1 MYSNTESHYSV
12 IESKNHKGLSGKVS
26 DAVRYLWTYWQSS
39 DGTNNVNA
47 MHHTLHLC
55 NWFSIDFAACKWNAC
70 TFAGSQVFV
79 FDLQHHRI
87 GLSWIEQSFKAHFSA
102 VTLSI
107 HCMIISECVCVY
119 VSQFW
124 LCVLFQWSLN
134 NVSMQQRSEAIPDT
148 SLPLTKHQQNFILSL
163 SLSFSSS
170 LPPSLPPVLF
180 RWLAVFTWWSSLALG
195 TGGRGIREMK
205 LGEKR
210 KTDSDLG

>member
-1 MYSNTESHYSV
+1 MNILTKQWWHQQRECHASHIAFMQLIS
-12 IESKNHKGLSGKVS
+12 
-26 DAVRYLWTYWQSS
+26 
-39 DGTNNVNA
+39 
-47 MHHTLHLC
+47 
-55 NWFSIDFAACKWNAC
+55 NWFCCMQMKRMYICWISGFCVWPTTSQDRFIMNWTEFQSALQGCHSINLLYDNLR
-70 TFAGSQVFV
+70 V
-79 FDLQHHRI
+79 
-87 GLSWIEQSFKAHFSA
+87 
-102 VTLSI
+102 
-107 HCMIISECVCVY
+107 CVCV
-119 VSQFW
+119 SRFW

-170 LPPSLPPVLF
+170 LRPALF

-195 TGGRGIREMK
+195 TAERGIREMK